1 MQPEWYPICIC
12 STVICTYP
20 CYIYSV
26 LHLKKCFDGIL
37 GETKYMSFWEQVG
50 WNLLKEY
57 DKKIH

>member
-1 MQPEWYPICIC
+1 
-12 STVICTYP
+12 
-20 CYIYSV
+20 
-26 LHLKKCFDGIL
+26 L